1 MGAGVIETGP
11 DEKIYPVAKLATVVD
26 ALGTEG
32 VPSAAALER
41 SQLTVDEIS
50 SPRTRVSLNQIIQCC
65 RNAIALSRDP
75 FFAYRAGL
83 RFHASTQGMYGFAI
97 LSSTDHR
104 RTIQI
109 ATKYHRLATPLAD
122 ISFREE
128 SSCGV
133 WIISPAPYPSVDA
146 SLYKILVE
154 LQFGIHVSLHRDV
167 MGASFELQE
176 IHVTYEPPPELRD
189 DSGGMFG
196 CPILF
201 GRPDNRLVFDAAWL
215 SGTAELGNAI
225 THAAV
230 LSLCDELLAEF
241 QLRTG
246 IAGQV
251 RDALLVD
258 LSRPASVEGVAK
270 YLKIAPRTLRRRL
283 QQNKLSYRKLA
294 DELRMYIAIKYLRD
308 TTLTI
313 EDVADALG
321 FSETTGFR
329 RAFHRW
335 TGTSPHKFRS
345 GSKR

>member
-1 MGAGVIETGP
+1 MIETGP
-11 DEKIYPVAKLATVVD
+11 DEIIYPVAKLATIVA
-26 ALGTEG
+26 ALAAEG
-32 VPSAAALER
+32 IPPAVALER
-41 SQLTVDEIS
+41 SGLTADEIS
-50 SPRTRVSLNQIIQCC
+50 SPRARVSLNQIIQCC
-65 RNAIALSRDP
+65 RNAIARSRDP
-75 FFAYRAGL
+75 FFAYHAGL

-97 LSSTDHR
+97 LSSTDYR
-104 RTIQI
+104 KTIQI
-109 ATKYHRLATPLAD
+109 AIKYHRLATPLAD
-122 ISFREE
+122 ISFRQED
-128 SSCGV
+128 SRGI

-146 SLYKILVE
+146 PLYRFLVE

-167 MGASFELQE
+167 MGASFEPQE
-176 IHVTYEPPPELRD
+176 IHVTYEPPPGLGD
-189 DSGGMFG
+189 NGGVFG

-215 SGTAELGNAI
+215 GGAAELGNAI

-230 LSLCDELLAEF
+230 LNLCDELLGEF

-258 LSRPASVEGVAK
+258 LARPASFQAVAR
-270 YLKIAPRTLRRRL
+270 YLKMSPRTLRRRL
-283 QQNKLSYRKLA
+283 QENNLSYRKLA

-321 FSETTGFR
+321 FSEATGFR
-329 RAFHRW
+329 RAFQRW
-335 TGTSPHKFRS
+335 TGTSPHEFRS
-345 GSKR
+345 GAKR